1 LIKSSEPGLVQNLSD
16 GSVNAG
22 PQKIFLEN
30 EAKQF
35 IESLPSTSPLRIAH
49 EYWSSLSK
57 VRDKF
62 SDRQDI
68 DPIEIGSKVL
78 PHIVLI
84 DVETGEPI
92 RYRYGLVGSYV
103 EDIFGA
109 NYAGQYLDELA
120 LGSMLETVSSFYA
133 AVGDKGHIAILDG
146 AFISRAQTAFG
157 VSRIAMPLAVG
168 SNPIGALF
176 CAFDKQETS

>member
-1 LIKSSEPGLVQNLSD
+1 
-16 GSVNAG
+16 
-22 PQKIFLEN
+22 
-30 EAKQF
+30 
-35 IESLPSTSPLRIAH
+35 
-49 EYWSSLSK
+49 

-62 SDRQDI
+62 SDHQDI

-92 RYRYGLVGSYV
+92 RDRYGLVGSYV

-120 LGSMLETVSSFYA
+120 LGSTLETVSSLYA

-146 AFISRAQTAFG
+146 AFISRTQTAFG

-176 CAFDKQETS
+176 CACEKQETS